1 MKGDFVF
8 DYVHSFYH
16 KYHEINPNCGTS
28 YVDSSDWIKNKTTIN
43 PINIYLIISDG
54 EG

>member
-28 YVDSSDWIKNKTTIN
+28 YIDSPD
-43 PINIYLIISDG
+43 
-54 EG
+54 